1 MSLDGALSIATGGL
15 ANINSQLALV
25 SQNVANASTPGYTA
39 EIATQQSVTAD
50 GEGLGVRTG
59 LTIRNVDATLQSE
72 LLGRNATVAGLQTQQ
87 AALQAIDAAQG
98 TPGQG
103 TDIASQLGNLQDQF
117 STLLNDPSSTAQQS
131 QVVSAA
137 TTVAQGINALSNTYT
152 TQRQSAQDNL
162 VSEVATLNSTLG
174 TIGSLSTQIIA
185 LQASGRSTADLEN
198 QRDAAVANL
207 SQLVNVKALEQPNGD
222 LLVATT
228 AGLVLPIHSDS
239 NQFSLAGSTVQP
251 GSTYPGTIGGIM
263 LGGTDV
269 TGQMQGGQIGANIT
283 LRDKTLPTDQAELDE
298 FAQNLAG
305 RFNTEGLPLFTDP
318 SGKVPATSAAPSPVQ
333 SNYIGF
339 AGTIQVNA
347 AVQTTPSLVRDGTAG
362 ANPNNLAGY
371 TGVIQ
376 NVLNYTFGADQSA
389 GVPWPASNTGGLGAS
404 GTLSAPYAAPPTI
417 GGLASTVLAS
427 QAQQSAAVSSQVDTE
442 QAVQTTLSNK
452 LSTESG
458 VNMDTE
464 MSNMIQLQNAYGANA
479 RIITAVQA
487 MFTQLLQAVQ

>member
-1 MSLDGALSIATGGL
+1 MSLNGALSIATGSL
-15 ANINSQLALV
+15 ANINHQLALV
-25 SQNVANASTPGYTA
+25 SQNVANASTPGYAA

-59 LTIRNVDATLQSE
+59 LTIRNIDATLQSE
-72 LLGRNATVAGLQTQQ
+72 LLSQNATVAGLQTQQ

-103 TDIASQLGNLQDQF
+103 TDIASLLGNLQDQF
-117 STLLNDPSSTAQQS
+117 STLLNDPSSAAQQS

-137 TTVAQGINALSNTYT
+137 NSLARGINALSDTYT
-152 TQRQSAQDNL
+152 TQRQSAQDSI
-162 VSEVATLNSTLG
+162 VSQIATLNSTLG
-174 TIGSLSTQIIA
+174 TIGSLSNQIIA
-185 LQASGRSTADLEN
+185 LQANGRSTADLEN

-207 SQLVNVKALEQPNGD
+207 SQLLDVKVLEQPNGD

-228 AGLVLPIHSDS
+228 AGLVLPIHGNG
-239 NQFSLAGSTVQP
+239 NQFSIANATVQP

-269 TGQMQGGQIGANIT
+269 TRHMQGGQIGANLA

-298 FAQNLAG
+298 FAQNLAS
-305 RFNTEGLPLFTDP
+305 RFDTKGLRLFTDP
-318 SGKVPATSAAPSPVQ
+318 SGNVPTTSAAPVQ
-333 SNYIGF
+333 SNYVGF
-339 AGTIQVNA
+339 AGTIQVNT
-347 AVQTTPSLVRDGTAG
+347 AVQTNPSLVRDGTAAAPTG
-362 ANPNNLAGY
+362 LAGY

-389 GVPWPASNTGGLGAS
+389 GVPWPASNTSGLGAS
-404 GTLSAPYAAPPTI
+404 GTLSAPYASPSTI
-417 GGLASTVLAS
+417 GNFASTVLAS
-427 QAQQSAAVSSQVDTE
+427 QAQESAAVTSQVNTE
-442 QAVQTTLSNK
+442 QAVQTTLSTK

-458 VNMDTE
+458 VSMDTE
-464 MSNMIQLQNAYGANA
+464 MSHMIQLQNAYGANA
-479 RIITAVQA
+479 RVLTAVQA

>member
-1 MSLDGALSIATGGL
+1 MSLDGALSIASGSL

-72 LLGRNATVAGLQTQQ
+72 LLSQNATVAGLQTQQ

-103 TDIASQLGNLQDQF
+103 SDIASLLGNLQDQF
-117 STLLNDPSSTAQQS
+117 STLLNDPSSATQQS

-137 TTVAQGINALSNTYT
+137 SSLAQGINALSDTYIA
-152 TQRQSAQDNL
+152 QRQSAQDGL

-174 TIGSLSTQIIA
+174 TIGSLSNQIVA

-207 SQLVNVKALEQPNGD
+207 SQQVDVKVLEQPNGD

-228 AGLVLPIHSDS
+228 AGLVLPIHGSS
-239 NQFSLAGSTVQP
+239 NQFSLADANVQP
-251 GSTYPGTIGGIM
+251 GSTYPATIGGIM

-269 TGQMQGGQIGANIT
+269 TRQLQGGQIGANIT
-283 LRDKTLPTDQAELDE
+283 LRDKTMPTDQAELDE
-298 FAQNLAG
+298 FAQNLAS
-305 RFNTEGLPLFTDP
+305 RFDTEGLRLFSDP
-318 SGKVPATSAAPSPVQ
+318 SGKVPATSASPVQ
-333 SNYIGF
+333 SNYVGF

-347 AVQTTPSLVRDGTAG
+347 AVQTNPSLVRDGTAAAPTG
-362 ANPNNLAGY
+362 LAGS

-389 GVPWPASNTGGLGAS
+389 GTPWPASNTSGLGMS
-404 GTLSAPYAAPPTI
+404 GALSAPYTSPSTI
-417 GGLASTVLAS
+417 GNLASTVLAS
-427 QAQQSAAVSSQVDTE
+427 QAQESASVSSQVNTE

-464 MSNMIQLQNAYGANA
+464 MSEMIQLQNAYGANA
-479 RIITAVQA
+479 RVLTAVQA